1 VWLIGFNSSHL
12 TRFLHPIL
20 VPREEKFPRVDG
32 GYESLYNGIEEEAM
46 SLQDQQTLFAI
57 DCGATNWR
65 LYRSIY
71 QIGQGKAQ
79 LFGEPQISSLTS
91 FSDRKLPAVI
101 LLSPDGHRLES
112 FGEDAR
118 QQLEHETARTR
129 VREFFKPCIGSHIVD
144 SPQSHQAKYTH
155 QEALAFTR
163 MMLQAILEQI
173 KVEKWRAGEFDSS
186 VWFAIAYP
194 VHWRSESNGEVFKE
208 FRQTVLSCFP
218 ESYHNQIRF
227 VAEPEGA
234 IMALHRQGLLENLDR
249 KEITLIADI
258 GGSTTDIVA
267 GYANSRRGE
276 LTLIGRHGAP
286 FGGGS
291 YDTVIAEAI
300 AEQLS
305 LPQEVI
311 DQPYILS
318 SLRSFSR
325 RLKESLSRQQ
335 LSGITGGTPPQRML
349 SIVDEEHQVYRKLI
363 SLDTASYQNI
373 TKNLNRQFEDIIDE
387 ALSRIGIS
395 ADKVG
400 QVVLVGGGAQL
411 FSIANHLRAVFGSHK
426 VLLADNPEEI
436 VVYGIALE
444 YGKSFEDYQ
453 PTFYFTPEKL
463 EKIPDQPVQ
472 KQFALEGTGNVHQ
485 LSGGNR
491 YKIGRDRGN
500 HIHLNFEKISR
511 FHAVLVVSAEACTL
525 EDTGSTNGTFVNGE
539 RLQVETAVTL
549 KDGDR
554 VRFGNQE
561 FVFKE
566 VS

>member
-1 VWLIGFNSSHL
+1 
-12 TRFLHPIL
+12 L
-20 VPREEKFPRVDG
+20 VRRVEKNRRVDG
-32 GYESLYNGIEEEAM
+32 GYESLYNGIEEEPM
-46 SLQDQQTLFAI
+46 SLQEQHTLFAL

-71 QIGQGKAQ
+71 QVGQGKAQ

-91 FSDRKLPAVI
+91 FSNRKIPAVI
-101 LLSPDGHRLES
+101 LLSSDDDRLES

-118 QQLEHETARTR
+118 QQLENESARTQ
-129 VREFFKPCIGSHIVD
+129 VREFFKPCIGGHLLD
-144 SPQSHQAKYTH
+144 SPQSHQSKYSH
-155 QEALAFTR
+155 QEALSFTK
-163 MMLQAILEQI
+163 MMLEAILEQI
-173 KVEKWRAGEFDSS
+173 RVEKWRAGDFDSS
-186 VWFAIAYP
+186 VWFAFAYP
-194 VHWRSESNGEVFKE
+194 VHWRSERVGEVFKE

-218 ESYHNQIRF
+218 EPHHNQIRF

-234 IMALHRQGLLENLDR
+234 IMALHRQGLLGSLDR

-267 GYANSRRGE
+267 GYANSQRGE
-276 LTLIGRHGAP
+276 LSLIGRHGAP

-291 YDTVIAEAI
+291 YDTAIAEAI
-300 AEQLS
+300 AEQLA
-305 LPQEVI
+305 LPQSVI

-335 LSGITGGTPPQRML
+335 LSGVNTGTPPQRML

-363 SLDTASYQNI
+363 SLDTASYEAI
-373 TKNLNRQFEDIIDE
+373 TKKLHRQFEDIVE
-387 ALSRIGIS
+387 MALSKIGIN
-395 ADKVG
+395 AAKVG

-411 FSIANHLRAVFGSHK
+411 FSIVNHLRSVFGNNK

-436 VVYGIALE
+436 VVYGIGLE

-453 PTFYFTPEKL
+453 PTFYFTPENI
-463 EKIPDQPVQ
+463 EKMPVEPAR
-472 KQFALEGTGNVHQ
+472 KQFALEGGDNVYQ
-485 LSGGNR
+485 LSWGNR
-491 YKIGRDRGN
+491 YKVGRDRGN
-500 HIHLNFEKISR
+500 QIFLNFEKISR
-511 FHAVLVVSAEACTL
+511 FHAALVVSSDACTL

-539 RLQVETAVTL
+539 KLQAEIAVTL

-566 VS
+566 MI